1 MNLGIW
7 ERDLIMSIE
16 EKAERGQTI
25 YFPANAVS
33 VCVDTKTA
41 SGFSGRVYSTML
53 EEGMQFRDFPE
64 LMLNLDE
71 VFDAQGYPQA
81 YQVKRSFLENARK
94 PSGFCG
100 KPPQKLSAE
109 EVIRHKGV
117 VATLYMVVSTR
128 RSTSW
133 QGEIWDSE
141 GRKIG
146 SFSSDLELLKLF
158 IAALKAV

>member
-1 MNLGIW
+1 
-7 ERDLIMSIE
+7 MSIE
-16 EKAERGQTI
+16 EKAGRGQKI
-25 YFPANAVS
+25 YFPANAVA

-71 VFDAQGYPQA
+71 LFDAQGYPQS
-81 YQVKRSFLENARK
+81 YQIKRSFLENARK
-94 PSGFCG
+94 PAGFCG
-100 KPPQKLSAE
+100 NPPQKLPAE
-109 EVIRHKGV
+109 EVIRQKGV
-117 VATLYMVVSTR
+117 VATLYMVVATR
-128 RSTSW
+128 KSTSW
-133 QGEIWDSE
+133 QGEIWDYK

-158 IAALKAV
+158 IATLNKV